1 MKGKEHI
8 KEIDFIGILKKVF
21 ENKKILAVFL
31 IIGAVFGIIVSL
43 VTPKTYQA
51 EVILAPEMSSA
62 GLGMSDKITDMASTF
77 GLDVGGKNTMDA
89 IYPEIYPSVFASTDF
104 ILSLFDVPI
113 TLKGDSIHK
122 TYYKHIIQDLKP
134 GFWDYPKL
142 WIKKILP
149 QKNDNLTKKGN
160 GIDPFHLTKKEE
172 NTVDYIRGA
181 INCLIDQK
189 TSVISISIKDQDP
202 QVSAIMADTLQ
213 NRLQAYIT
221 EYKTKKARTDLAYY
235 TKLYNESKQ
244 EYRHAQQ
251 AYASFVD
258 ANQDIILQ
266 SFASKRDEMENEM
279 QIKYNIYTQMTN
291 QMQNAMA
298 KVQEQTPA
306 FTIIQQATVPN
317 RASSRPRVLT
327 VLIYIIIA
335 FMFDVLWVLFK
346 GNGCSSNKNGKKG
359 NKSSTEVE
367 KTTDSNDI
375 NALPKQD

>member
-1 MKGKEHI
+1 MKEKNHI
-8 KEIDFIGILKKVF
+8 KEIDIVGILKKVL
-21 ENKKILAVFL
+21 EYKRTLAISL
-31 IIGAVFGIIVSL
+31 TIGAVFGIIVAL
-43 VTPKTYQA
+43 NTPKTYQA

-62 GLGMSDKITDMASTF
+62 GLGMSDKISDMASTF
-77 GLDVGGKNTMDA
+77 GIDVGGKNSMDA

-122 TYYKHIIQDLKP
+122 TYYKHLVQDLKP

-142 WIKKILP
+142 WFAKIFP
-149 QKNDNLTKKGN
+149 PKNDDVPNKRN

-172 NTVDYIRGA
+172 NTVDFIRGS
-181 INCLIDQK
+181 IGCLIDQK

-244 EYRHAQQ
+244 AYRHAQQ
-251 AYASFVD
+251 VYATYAD

-266 SFASKRDEMENEM
+266 SYASKRDELENEM

-291 QMQNAMA
+291 QLQNAIA

-306 FTIIQQATVPN
+306 FTIIQKATVPN
-317 RASSRPRVLT
+317 RPSSRPRSMT
-327 VLIYIIIA
+327 VLIYILIA
-335 FMFDVLWVLFK
+335 FIFDVLWVAFIRDYYSKSKKDRK
-346 GNGCSSNKNGKKG
+346 GNNF
-359 NKSSTEVE
+359 STEAI
-367 KTTDSNDI
+367 KTAHDKGVDASS
-375 NALPKQD
+375 K